1 MIVLSVLDGMGIG
14 PAHQGNAITQARLQN
29 LEEIKNHYPGCS
41 LQASGISVGLTWGEP
56 GNSEAGH
63 LTIGAGKIVYQYLP
77 SIIFSIRDESFFKNP
92 ALLGAINHAQKNN
105 STLHLMGL
113 LSSGGVH
120 AYIDHFYALLELCK
134 RNGVRAKIHVF
145 TDGRDAPPNEAAKFL
160 KSLIERLQKTDTG
173 EISTIIGRSFAM
185 DRDEKWEKTEKTY
198 RLLTEGL
205 GEKIDDP
212 ISHIE
217 ASYKKRTFDELI
229 EPAICK
235 TTIGKPEDSLIK
247 DNDAV
252 IFFNYREDS
261 ARQITKAFIEPS
273 FSKFERRELNNL
285 YFCTMTKYL
294 KSLPAH
300 VAFEPPEINYPLG
313 LVLAESGKRQLK
325 IAETEKYAHVT
336 FFFNG
341 LREKPFIGED
351 RILIPSIPESQ
362 LEKSPEMSIKELS
375 VQAQKAIRSGN
386 YDFIL
391 INFANPDVL
400 GHTGNLEAC
409 IKGLEIMD
417 ICLGEIKNA
426 VLEMNGT
433 MLITADH
440 GNCEEML
447 NPYTGVPDT
456 EHSINPVL
464 FYVVNSDFK
473 KEKTE
478 QEIDWEQSEP
488 HGFLSDIAPTI
499 LTMMNLPIPKEMTG
513 KNLLPYIAKS
523 L

>member
-1 MIVLSVLDGMGIG
+1 
-14 PAHQGNAITQARLQN
+14 
-29 LEEIKNHYPGCS
+29 
-41 LQASGISVGLTWGEP
+41 
-56 GNSEAGH
+56 
-63 LTIGAGKIVYQYLP
+63 
-77 SIIFSIRDESFFKNP
+77 
-92 ALLGAINHAQKNN
+92 
-105 STLHLMGL
+105 
-113 LSSGGVH
+113 
-120 AYIDHFYALLELCK
+120 
-134 RNGVRAKIHVF
+134 
-145 TDGRDAPPNEAAKFL
+145 
-160 KSLIERLQKTDTG
+160 
-173 EISTIIGRSFAM
+173 
-185 DRDEKWEKTEKTY
+185 
-198 RLLTEGL
+198 
-205 GEKIDDP
+205 
-212 ISHIE
+212 
-217 ASYKKRTFDELI
+217 LI